1 MIFSP
6 SPPFQFSG
14 EHPCR
19 REEGY
24 FTSEVKSFSSELR
37 KTTSEVDADAARNP

>member
-14 EHPCR
+14 EHPYR

-24 FTSEVKSFSSELR
+24 STSELR
-37 KTTSEVDADAARNP
+37 KTTSEVDTAAARNP

>member
-6 SPPFQFSG
+6 FPPFQFSG

-24 FTSEVKSFSSELR
+24 STSEVKIFSSELR
-37 KTTSEVDADAARNP
+37 KTTSEIDTAAARNP